1 MNDINTDAKTKKRI
15 LADIDELEK
24 VYGKY
29 IDERIEAAER
39 NKVKSVTDRYNEEF
53 WNRVLTN
60 KRDNE
65 LFSYNKL
72 GELLK

>member
-1 MNDINTDAKTKKRI
+1 MYQSSSLFLFISVTYVLSHYK
-15 LADIDELEK
+15 
-24 VYGKY
+24 YGKY

-39 NKVKSVTDRYNEEF
+39 NKVKSATDRYNEEF